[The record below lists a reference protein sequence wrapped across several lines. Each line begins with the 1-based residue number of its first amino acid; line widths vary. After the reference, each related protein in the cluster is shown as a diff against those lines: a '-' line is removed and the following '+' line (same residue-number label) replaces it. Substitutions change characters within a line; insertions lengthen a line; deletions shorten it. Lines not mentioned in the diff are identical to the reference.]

1 MLQEDQTFLPHDYL
15 FKAILVGSSN
25 VGKSALLASFMRR
38 NPADDYHATIGVD
51 FHTKNT
57 DIERKT
63 IGLQVWDTAGSDR
76 ISSIARSYKRGAVIK
91 FFCFNP
97 YDRASFDAI
106 REKFYPMMKADGTS
120 EADIY
125 LVATH
130 SDVKGTPEVTQEEME
145 TLGQGVLNENETF
158 RGVYHVS
165 GKTGEKVFDLF
176 ITATKNC
183 YMQRKK
189 EQVISAATTPAT
201 LSEIKKLKNYLK
213 AQIARPELKG
223 TQKLND
229 FLNLLARL
237 ERGVAATAQ
246 LLEETREVAS
256 QYQPT
261 VNPIVMA
268 YNAFILPTSL
278 KQLNEVFPPAAS
290 AGSRPT

>member
-1 MLQEDQTFLPHDYL
+1 MMEEETLRPHDHL
-15 FKAILVGSSN
+15 FKVILVGSSN
-25 VGKSALLASFMRR
+25 VGKSALLASFMGREH
-38 NPADDYHATIGVD
+38 ADTYTATIGVE
-51 FHTKNT
+51 FNTKALEV
-57 DIERKT
+57 DGKSIAM
-63 IGLQVWDTAGSDR
+63 QVWDAAGSDN
-76 ISSIARSYKRGAVIK
+76 ISRIARSYARITSAK
-91 FFCFNP
+91 FFCFDPFNR
-97 YDRASFDAI
+97 DSFDAI
-106 REKFYPMMKADGTS
+106 PKWFTMMNIESPK
-120 EADIY
+120 ADIY

-130 SDVKGTPEVTQEEME
+130 SDINGAPEVTQEEIE
-145 TLGQGVLNENETF
+145 ALGRAVLNANGTF

-165 GKTGEKVFDLF
+165 GKTGQKVIDLF
-176 ITATKNC
+176 LEAAENC
-183 YMQRKK
+183 YNGAKR

-213 AQIARPELKG
+213 AQIARPELKD

-237 ERGVAATAQ
+237 ERGVATTAQ

-278 KQLNEVFPPAAS
+278 KQLNEVSPPAPS
-290 AGSRPT
+290 AGSRPA